1 MDDIIKWASEIWGAH
16 IKWGPGQIARL
27 EKFHEKV
34 IEAEQKKMQLWHD
47 AVKEQHR
54 MDILAEREACAELCF
69 HSPPEDEYESPLAA
83 VYKAIR
89 NRSNP

>member
-1 MDDIIKWASEIWGAH
+1 MDEITKWASEIWGAH

-27 EKFHEKV
+27 EKFYEKA

-54 MDILAEREACAELCF
+54 LDILAEREALCKWIEAEF
-69 HSPPEDEYESPLAA
+69 ASYERADRI
-83 VYKAIR
+83 VDAIR
-89 NRSNP
+89 ARGKP